1 MLQVGKSSTSI
12 PSVTSESSNAE
23 LPISTQSPTVESTV
37 TQSSTVQSTWHLEF
51 DIPELDTFSGAVK
64 DAVKTGVVTSMARR
78 EIIQVLRTY
87 MTQHTT
93 RPSSEQ
99 YVTVCQKLIGKFP
112 RLKDTEGD
120 SPFVSNECCVYFYI
134 EISIKAT
141 WRLSL
146 RNSFKNFRRRGV
158 DSQKGGPSSKRIR
171 LRVDD
176 DCEISD
182 EEYEEAVLK
191 LKEELK
197 KGKKKK
203 VNHSTVKHLMQLT
216 RAKRCE

>member
-99 YVTVCQKLIGKFP
+99 YVTVCQKLIGG
-112 RLKDTEGD
+112 TEGD

-171 LRVDD
+171 LHVDD
-176 DCEISD
+176 DCEISV

-197 KGKKKK
+197 KGKKKG
-203 VNHSTVKHLMQLT
+203 
-216 RAKRCE
+216 